1 MVTDAAIMGGITKI
15 GGVFLL
21 AATPISELRGAIPLG
36 IVGFGLP
43 VPIVFMLA
51 VIGNVVPVLLI
62 YGIGHLWM
70 AMVRR
75 RKGFLERLTDGV
87 LHRTERKFNRKYE
100 RYGLIALPLFVA
112 IPLPMTGAWTGTLA
126 AYLLGIPFRKALP
139 AVAAGVLVAGVIVT
153 LAVTGTVGAF
163 SAFL

>member
-1 MVTDAAIMGGITKI
+1 MVTDAASMGDVSHVAGI
-15 GGVFLL
+15 FLL
-21 AATPISELRGAIPLG
+21 AAAPISELRGAIPLG
-36 IVGFGLP
+36 IVAFGYG
-43 VPIVFMLA
+43 VPLVFATA
-51 VIGNVVPVLLI
+51 VIGNMVPVFLI
-62 YGIGHLWM
+62 YGVGHAWM

-75 RKGFLERLTDGV
+75 RKGFFERLTDAV
-87 LHRTERKFNRKYE
+87 LRRTERRFNGRYE

-139 AVAAGVLVAGVIVT
+139 AVALGVLVAGVVMT

-163 SAFL
+163 SIFL